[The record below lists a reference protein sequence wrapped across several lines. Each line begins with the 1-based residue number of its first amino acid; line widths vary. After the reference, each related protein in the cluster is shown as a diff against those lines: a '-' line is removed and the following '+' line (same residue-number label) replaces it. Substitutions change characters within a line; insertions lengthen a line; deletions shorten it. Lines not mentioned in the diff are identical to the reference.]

1 MDNNHSIALK
11 WLQSTIRSQ
20 QKQVVKTADT
30 KETAALAENKPWWL
44 CSEGSCEGEDADGKR
59 HRQMRP
65 TGWGSAQDHCCWHG
79 SPVLDA
85 RARTGLAPQKRG
97 AAAVWNSGLQRHPKL
112 GLGAVAASASPRGRW
127 KKTQCRRAGELEDQS
142 RNTEISLATQGTNG
156 TNSSTATR
164 WIQAGLLQKLSK
176 IYFGRVRYRQTAP
189 EGLLWKHKAP
199 PWIEIVLYK

>member
-1 MDNNHSIALK
+1 MDNNHAIALK

-30 KETAALAENKPWWL
+30 KETAALAENKPRWL

-85 RARTGLAPQKRG
+85 RAHTGLAPQKRG
-97 AAAVWNSGLQRHPKL
+97 AAAVWSSGLQRHPKL
-112 GLGAVAASASPRGRW
+112 GLGAAAASASPRGRW
-127 KKTQCRRAGELEDQS
+127 KRPSVGGLVSWRTRAGRLKSHWLHKVVMGLTAQQPQDE
-142 RNTEISLATQGTNG
+142 
-156 TNSSTATR
+156 STLKSIWSCMKKAV
-164 WIQAGLLQKLSK
+164 L
-176 IYFGRVRYRQTAP
+176 FTANCCN
-189 EGLLWKHKAP
+189 
-199 PWIEIVLYK
+199 